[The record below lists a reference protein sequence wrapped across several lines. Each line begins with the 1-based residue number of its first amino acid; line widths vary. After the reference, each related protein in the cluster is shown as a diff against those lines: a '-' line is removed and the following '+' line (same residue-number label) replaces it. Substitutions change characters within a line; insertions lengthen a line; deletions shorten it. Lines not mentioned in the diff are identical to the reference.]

1 MLYFKHACKQL
12 KQRPLFALALFGIA
26 LALTAL
32 GLLALLF
39 VPNAYVA
46 EFLSDAFVALIYL
59 VPIALAAGSPPAR
72 IVRIL
77 PAALMAFVPFAIE
90 QLFIIIWQALEPSG
104 NHVPAIAG
112 FLLVF
117 TFVIAIV
124 QLYIGRLCIPLYYAL
139 CAQNEPRP
147 FRRACSLSAHPLLLI
162 RAFFTTLWPL
172 LLATLVF
179 NQIFLL
185 IPATKALSGYL
196 TTALTMPLSA
206 FMMLDY
212 ANAASKLQPP
222 PQPIQESNEG
232 GTSHV

>member
-1 MLYFKHACKQL
+1 MLYFKHACQQL

-26 LALTAL
+26 LVPAALITLGKSLIATHVAAAAILAL
-32 GLLALLF
+32 VGVLLNVPAQIISILLAAGSARDRIKHAVVAALATCVPVLAASAFTDFAQALSGSAANVPAIASGLLALATLLGLALYYLQFLF
-39 VPNAYVA
+39 
-46 EFLSDAFVALIYL
+46 F
-59 VPIALAAGSPPAR
+59 
-72 IVRIL
+72 
-77 PAALMAFVPFAIE
+77 
-90 QLFIIIWQALEPSG
+90 
-104 NHVPAIAG
+104 
-112 FLLVF
+112 
-117 TFVIAIV
+117 
-124 QLYIGRLCIPLYYAL
+124 PLYYAL

-172 LLATLVF
+172 LLAALVF
-179 NQIFLL
+179 NQVFLL

-222 PQPIQESNEG
+222 PQPIQESNED
-232 GTSHV
+232 